1 MAMEQS
7 QSMIDSTGSL
17 IITPK
22 LHLEH
27 SAILSRIIRS
37 WLVHTLKLG
46 AIDSDVIENVL
57 SMLRPGGP
65 AKINLP
71 GDRHLRRKARRLWV
85 E

>member
-1 MAMEQS
+1 V
-7 QSMIDSTGSL
+7 G
-17 IITPK
+17 
-22 LHLEH
+22 
-27 SAILSRIIRS
+27 
-37 WLVHTLKLG
+37 TLKLG
-46 AIDSDVIENVL
+46 SVDSEVIENIM